1 MFMAR
6 PKRID
11 QELVQKAQTV
21 VAQATDLQELRAAES
36 VLLPALLGTTLE
48 QTASLLGVGRATV
61 PRLQARF
68 RERCHTG
75 CLLPRQHGGR
85 RNVLMSVEEER
96 AFLVPWAEQAESGGV
111 LVISVL
117 RAALA
122 QRLERPV
129 AASVAYRLLA
139 RHGWR
144 KVAPDTRHPKSDPQI
159 QEDWKKNS
167 PRRWVPC

>member
-1 MFMAR
+1 MVMAR
-6 PKRID
+6 PRQID
-11 QELVQKAQTV
+11 HELVQKAQTV
-21 VAQATDLQELRAAES
+21 VAHATDLQELRAAQA
-36 VLLPALLGTTLE
+36 VLFPALLGTTLE

-68 RERCHTG
+68 RERCRSD
-75 CLLPRQHGGR
+75 CLVARRHGGR
-85 RNVLMSVEEER
+85 RNVLMSIEEEC
-96 AFLVPWAEQAESGGV
+96 AFLAPWVEQAKSGRV
-111 LVISVL
+111 LVISVI

-122 QRLERPV
+122 QRLGRPV

-144 KVAPDTRHPKSDPQI
+144 KVAPDTRHPKSDPQV

-167 PRRWVPC
+167 LKRWMPC

>member
-1 MFMAR
+1 MVMPR
-6 PKRID
+6 SRKID
-11 QELVQKAQTV
+11 HELVQKAQTV
-21 VAQATDLQELRAAES
+21 IAKATDLQEMRAAQA

-48 QTASLLGVGRATV
+48 QTASLLGVARATV

-68 RERCHTG
+68 RQRCDAG
-75 CLLPRQHGGR
+75 CPLPKNHGGR

-96 AFLVPWAEQAESGGV
+96 AFLAPWAEQAKSGGV

-122 QRLERPV
+122 QRLGRPV

-139 RHGWR
+139 RNGWR
-144 KVAPDTRHPKSDPQI
+144 KVAPDTRHPKSDPKI
-159 QEDWKKNS
+159 QEDWKKNF

>member
-1 MFMAR
+1 
-6 PKRID
+6 
-11 QELVQKAQTV
+11 
-21 VAQATDLQELRAAES
+21 
-36 VLLPALLGTTLE
+36 
-48 QTASLLGVGRATV
+48 
-61 PRLQARF
+61 
-68 RERCHTG
+68 
-75 CLLPRQHGGR
+75 
-85 RNVLMSVEEER
+85 MSIEEEQG
-96 AFLVPWAEQAESGGV
+96 FLEPWAEQAASGGV

-122 QRLERPV
+122 QRLGRPV